1 VTGIYVSAGTARKSG
16 RPSWRQR
23 LSGDEEAI
31 LTEFAAM
38 AERYSVSANTLV
50 RQNAN
55 IQETVIDEAAKG
67 AYTLLVLGVSR
78 RNGGNLFFG
87 NVAKA
92 LAHRCPI
99 SILLVST

>member
-1 VTGIYVSAGTARKSG
+1 
-16 RPSWRQR
+16 
-23 LSGDEEAI
+23 
-31 LTEFAAM
+31 M
-38 AERYSVSANTLV
+38 AERYGISASTLV

-55 IQETVIDEAAKG
+55 IQEMVIDEAAKG
-67 AYTLLVLGVSR
+67 DHTLLVLGVSR
-78 RNGGNLFFG
+78 RSGDNLFFG